1 MDLTKAE
8 MAMLVLIVKL
18 RVIDLIDQDKD
29 HSEELGILLKL
40 KEMSDAK

>member
-18 RVIDLIDQDKD
+18 RVI
-29 HSEELGILLKL
+29 ELRETGKYFHNEMNLLLKL
-40 KEMSDAK
+40 EEMSAAK